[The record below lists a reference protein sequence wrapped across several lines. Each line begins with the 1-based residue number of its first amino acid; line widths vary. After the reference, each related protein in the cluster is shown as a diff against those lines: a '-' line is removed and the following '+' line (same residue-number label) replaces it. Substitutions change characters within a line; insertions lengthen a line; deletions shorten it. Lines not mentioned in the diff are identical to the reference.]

1 MVDRRHLF
9 VCIHLG
15 TSGRP
20 GCGIRGGVELLHAV
34 RNQGDGQQRWRLSS
48 SGCLGGCSDG
58 PNAVSYPDGVWL
70 QQLVVDD
77 AAGLAQHLA
86 TGTLNPT
93 LTAKQR
99 DPDEPSESSPS
110 DPSNS

>member
-20 GCGIRGGVELLHAV
+20 GCGIRGVVELLNAV
-34 RNQGDGQQRWRLSS
+34 RIQGDGQQRWRLSS

-58 PNAVSYPDGVWL
+58 PNAVSYPDAVWL
-70 QQLVVDD
+70 QQLTVDD
-77 AAGLAQHLA
+77 AAGLAHHLQ
-86 TGTLNPT
+86 TGTLNEA
-93 LTAKQR
+93 LTTKQR
-99 DPDEPSESSPS
+99 DPDEPT
-110 DPSNS
+110 DPNS